1 MVMVR
6 LLSACAPSKAPGPKE
21 SLRHR
26 HQQPWP
32 GWFMVCRTQG
42 GSELRG
48 KATRNWPCGSPWEE
62 EKLVTPG
69 RRPGGKPDGMEE
81 EGSAPADPGLEAWER
96 DLDRRMQRWLG
107 SGVKGKAGPR

>member
-48 KATRNWPCGSPWEE
+48 KAGTG
-62 EKLVTPG
+62 LVEAL
-69 RRPGGKPDGMEE
+69 GKKR
-81 EGSAPADPGLEAWER
+81 SW
-96 DLDRRMQRWLG
+96 
-107 SGVKGKAGPR
+107 